1 MPRMHG
7 SCLIFAALLF
17 FITPAF
23 AEDDQ
28 PAPPDIAARR
38 MEVMKS
44 RIDKINVSSADAT
57 VPKRMHAT
65 PLFRYDDETR
75 GYVDGTVWRLG
86 DTGRPLAIVTAELHP
101 DYLDSGPRVV
111 YDLLSLT
118 DKRFTMRSA
127 DLTGWSPQ
135 GSAVAMQ
142 TLPNG
147 PTPASTPAARLAQIK
162 QQARRFTGTQEV
174 TEMATQFVHLRLL
187 PREIDRYA
195 PSGDPH
201 AHGAIFLLVNGRNP
215 ALVLLIETDGA
226 KWQWGVGR
234 LTLPSNLELHLDD
247 VKVWAQPRNASG
259 GSNSPYY
266 ATNVQAEFP

>member
-1 MPRMHG
+1 MPRLHR
-7 SCLIFAALLF
+7 LNLVAALCLAAF
-17 FITPAF
+17 PAF
-23 AEDDQ
+23 AEDEQ

-38 MEVMKS
+38 MEAMKS
-44 RIDKINVSSADAT
+44 RIDKINVSSADPA
-57 VPKRMHAT
+57 VPRRMHAT

-101 DYLDSGPRVV
+101 HYLGSDARVV

-118 DKRFTMRSA
+118 DKRYTIRSA
-127 DLTGWSPQ
+127 DLAGWSPQ

-142 TLPNG
+142 ALPNG
-147 PTPASTPAARLAQIK
+147 PAPAATPAARLAQIK

-174 TEMATQFVHLRLL
+174 TELATQFVHLRLL
-187 PREIDRYA
+187 PREIDRYT
-195 PSGDPH
+195 PSDDPH
-201 AHGAIFLLVNGRNP
+201 ADGAIFLLVNGRNP

-247 VKVWAQPRNASG
+247 VKVWAQPRNASN

-266 ATNVQAEFP
+266 ATNVSAEFP